1 MKKFNLFKM
10 LAVLIVL
17 ITSINQA
24 WGTNFTKGSYIYLDI
39 SDVGTADD
47 NWTTSSASIVAIF
60 YYADNNS
67 WCYETNSAYTPKNDL
82 SSSTS
87 TTNPAT
93 NIYRVK
99 VPDADVQFMYFIRKS
114 GSNNNVWNYSA
125 KMSADNMSTNNCVKL
140 TGWDNSSEWTSYDPH
155 SVSLA
160 ASPTTVYCGEEITF
174 TATPSGL
181 DGESATY
188 TFSDVTSSSTTI
200 QSESSSATC
209 THAWTTSGTKTV
221 QVTMTVG
228 DNDYTD
234 DVEVTVKTCYVR
246 GNINGYGDSWPAH
259 EMTYA
264 VSGSGAAYY
273 YHQVTAT
280 GQFKILVGNS
290 AWGDNPSASYIKDG
304 DDIKNDIMGA
314 DIELSK
320 AGGDNPN
327 IIIGQTGYI
336 VYFPGDGKICAVTSL
351 SNFDGADIDNVA
363 LSETTVPPLAV
374 INATPTMIR
383 SRSVAAFC
391 WGVYSDAACT
401 EGNKVATTFTSLG
414 DGKVEFTVPKST
426 GTYYLKL
433 KVHAS
438 DACDAAVDDEEVV
451 SFTVT
456 NTNMIY
462 FKNVPNWSNVYV
474 YFYYGDGAGGYW
486 NSSSGTGAK
495 KDGTTQ
501 VCSAST
507 MKRIGKTDI
516 YYYQYDTWTGHVVAF
531 ADHEE
536 NNNQWFDQCQ
546 VAYREDY
553 SSCAPMFVPENYI
566 TDYLNQHDGYRAC
579 YYTSGNNNK
588 KRGYWTTYPRGNAGY
603 SIKLYSSSSG
613 STQIGGNIDF
623 SQTGANTYR
632 AAVSMDPSS
641 HATYYYDLYECS
653 GASIDNSSYAAYIFY
668 GNNGSMTVNNHE
680 NWKFYP
686 QCNRCAITPTAN
698 GTYYFNLLLSDDGY
712 VEVTVEYP
720 VEVGDY
726 RLLYTDGDHN
736 PHPSRYIR
744 ARADGKDTISVWVN
758 KDATT
763 PVLKVQKC
771 SSVSPSVTW
780 DNYNWSGSDATGSIN
795 ISSLSKGVYNFYLEQ
810 DESSNLTV
818 NTEETH
824 AYTGL
829 YYIRSSSVGG
839 GWLGYKTN
847 KDNRM
852 TYTKYAEDKNYGFN
866 YYKAKWVN
874 DAGSDV
880 TYTIA
885 CDYSESLCDT
895 LVADKNDDPLNASQ
909 AASIPHNANIR
920 FGWNSLDNTLQRAY
934 INGSSTPS
942 DRYLVLQ
949 GEASKIAD
957 KDGNAFSVSGLS
969 ANETT
974 FTDLNNW
981 IYRIDLK
988 AKPNAGVKVTAKYN
1002 NDEQYFIGG
1011 EDNYEKIIGNSA
1023 DQWWPLRVIYDF
1035 KTNRL
1040 LASWLADEDTE
1051 IGTDL
1056 AVKADVM
1063 IIRQEQDA
1071 ASQITF
1077 TGGAKIT
1084 DVKTVYGVLQLRKDY
1099 MTDNEKTIYERA
1111 LYWISF
1117 PFDVKLSE
1125 VFGFGTYGTE
1135 WGIQYYDGAGR
1146 AKNGFWID
1154 SPSNW
1159 KFYTPTQVK
1168 DSVLHKNV
1176 GYLLS
1181 VDVDLLGEPS
1191 NDIWANNVQ
1200 QVSLYFPSQT
1210 EVSNITETTGSY
1222 VVPAH
1227 TCSITRDS
1235 RNIKDSHWNVI
1246 GVPSYHNVTF
1256 NDIPSSIVHTG
1267 DVYFYYAQNWNDN
1280 TLTPS
1285 EVDDL
1290 TFKAMHSYMT
1300 QFHGT
1305 INWGSGTISTTVAAP
1320 RKKTA
1325 DDTHR
1330 LRLTI
1335 AESDAADIDDQTLV
1349 RLTDEATPEFDIN
1362 KDLTKSMNN
1371 HKANVYTLVGGV
1383 EVGGNAMPLETD
1395 DVTYIPV
1402 GVMVAHSGLYR
1413 FSLPDGADGLDVFLI
1428 DQDNDTRTNLMLNDS
1443 EVYISK
1449 GTNNSRFM
1457 LEIGRKNSPTGVVET
1472 YDVAGE
1478 KVVKFLQD
1486 GQLYIQRGGA
1496 IHDAR
1501 GNRVQ

>member
-17 ITSINQA
+17 IASINTA
-24 WGTNFTKGSYIYLDI
+24 WAANTYKIT
-39 SDVGTADD
+39 
-47 NWTTSSASIVAIF
+47 
-60 YYADNNS
+60 
-67 WCYETNSAYTPKNDL
+67 
-82 SSSTS
+82 
-87 TTNPAT
+87 
-93 NIYRVK
+93 
-99 VPDADVQFMYFIRKS
+99 
-114 GSNNNVWNYSA
+114 GSNGN
-125 KMSADNMSTNNCVKL
+125 L
-140 TGWDNSSEWTSYDPH
+140 TGWGTWQDMTVSTDGFYEYFTAASGNCECKINTSESYDGAMGEYYNTPGFNSTTVGNGTGTTWTDGNH
-155 SVSLA
+155 NANYWYNGGNYYILIYYPNTGLNTSGDPVICASTTLPNDVPSVSLA
-160 ASPTTVYCGEEITF
+160 ASPTTEYCGGEITF
-174 TATPSGL
+174 TATPSKLYGK
-181 DGESATY
+181 SATY
-188 TFSDVTSSSTTI
+188 TFTDITGGGSTTI
-200 QSESSSATC
+200 QSASTSATC

-290 AWGDNPSASYIKDG
+290 VWGDNPSASYIKDG

-314 DIELSK
+314 DVELSK

-327 IIIGQTGYI
+327 IIIDQTGYI

-414 DGKVEFTVPKST
+414 DGKVEFMVPKTT

-456 NTNMIY
+456 NERMIY

-474 YFYYGDGAGGYW
+474 YFYYGDGASGYW
-486 NSSSGTGAK
+486 DDKKGTGAK
-495 KDGTTQ
+495 KGGKQ

-516 YYYQYDTWTGHVVAF
+516 YYYQYGDWSGHVVAF

-536 NNNQWFDQCQ
+536 NNNEYFDQCQ
-546 VAYREDY
+546 VAYREDF
-553 SSCAPMFVPENYI
+553 STCAQMYVPENYI
-566 TDYLNQHDGYRAC
+566 HDYLNQHDSYRTC
-579 YYTSGNNNK
+579 YYSSNNANK
-588 KRGYWTTYPRGNAGY
+588 IRGYWTTYPRTNAGFA
-603 SIKLYSSSSG
+603 IKLYG
-613 STQIGGNIDF
+613 SADGSQVGGDYAF
-623 SQTGANTYR
+623 TQTGTNTYV
-632 AAVSMDPSS
+632 AEVDLNPATY
-641 HATYYYDLYECS
+641 ATYYYNLYACAGDNGVSNTKYTLYGNS
-653 GASIDNSSYAAYIFY
+653 GEMEINSSNNWNFYTQIARCRIKPAA
-668 GNNGSMTVNNHE
+668 
-680 NWKFYP
+680 
-686 QCNRCAITPTAN
+686 A
-698 GTYYFNLLLSDDGY
+698 GTYTFKLLLSDDGA
-712 VEVTVEYP
+712 VQVTVDYP
-720 VEVGDY
+720 LAEGDY
-726 RLLYTDGDHN
+726 RLIYTDGDHT

-744 ARADGKDTISVWVN
+744 ARAGGLDTISVWIN
-758 KDATT
+758 PDATS
-763 PVLKVQKC
+763 PVMKVQQC
-771 SSVSPSVTW
+771 TAVSPVAW
-780 DNYNWSGSDATGSIN
+780 DNYDWSGNDATGAID
-795 ISSLSKGVYNFYLEQ
+795 ISSLSRGVYNFYLEQ
-810 DESSNLTV
+810 DESSALTV
-818 NTEETH
+818 NEEETH

-852 TYTKYAEDKNYGFN
+852 SYTKYAEDKNYGFN

-874 DAGSDV
+874 DAGADV

-895 LVADKNDDPLNASQ
+895 LRADPDNKPLSASQ

-942 DRYLVLQ
+942 DRYLVLL
-949 GEASKIAD
+949 GEENKIAD
-957 KDGNAFSVSGLS
+957 KNGNAFSVSGLS

-988 AKPNAGVKVTAKYN
+988 AKPNAGVKVTAKYDN
-1002 NDEQYFIGG
+1002 EEQYFIGDK
-1011 EDNYEKIIGNSA
+1011 DNYDEIIGNSA

-1071 ASQITF
+1071 AAQITF
-1077 TGGAKIT
+1077 TDGAKIT
-1084 DVKTVYGVLQLRKDY
+1084 DVKTVYGVLQLRKDF

-1125 VFGFGTYGTE
+1125 VFGFGSYGTE

-1191 NDIWANNVQ
+1191 NDIWANNVH

-1246 GVPSYHNVTF
+1246 GVPSYHDVAF
-1256 NDIPSSIVHTG
+1256 NDIDATIIHTG
-1267 DVYFYYAQNWNDN
+1267 DVYFYYAQNWSDN
-1280 TLTPS
+1280 SLTPS

-1305 INWGSGTISTTVAAP
+1305 INWGEGTISTTVAAP

-1335 AESDAADIDDQTLV
+1335 AEGDAADIDDQTLV
-1349 RLTDEATPEFDIN
+1349 RLTDEATKEFDLN
-1362 KDLTKSMNN
+1362 KDMTKSMNN
-1371 HKANVYTLVGGV
+1371 NKANVYTLIGNV
-1383 EVGGNAMPLETD
+1383 EIGGNAMPLVMD
-1395 DVTYIPV
+1395 GVTYIPV
-1402 GVMVAHSGLYR
+1402 GVQVAHSGMYR
-1413 FSLPDGADGLDVFLI
+1413 FSLPDGTDGLEVYLV
-1428 DQDNDTRTNLMLNDS
+1428 DQTNDTRTNLMLDDC
-1443 EVYISK
+1443 ETFIAE
-1449 GTNNSRFM
+1449 GTNNSRFV
-1457 LEIGRKNSPTGVVET
+1457 LEIGRKNSPTGIVET
-1472 YDVAGE
+1472 YDTAGE
-1478 KVVKFLQD
+1478 KVIKFLQD
-1486 GQLYIQRGGA
+1486 GKLFIQRGGVV
-1496 IHDAR
+1496 HDAQ
-1501 GNRVQ
+1501 GNRVK